1 MPDFL
6 NVYRMIF
13 HLKALM
19 QRRKAEL
26 SKSNLPSDGS
36 RPGEASPSFRDTG
49 GRTSRVAESFLP
61 DFCTL
66 SSALTLVISSE
77 LLAFVLTLADFSSD
91 SGFWSDLGLRSLFI
105 VWIALTSGVILCT
118 VRPWLVR
125 FDALWSG
132 VATFSVIQA
141 VTLLIAS
148 LAREGLLNPGHVTS
162 FENFDGVYYLKILG
176 VSGLVAAA
184 WLRYLYIQSRWRL
197 QIRAEGEA
205 RLDALQARMRPHFL
219 FNSLNTIASL
229 TRNDPK
235 MAEELL
241 LDLAELFRAVL
252 KKEAKWVTL
261 KDEVGLTC
269 QYLNIERQRLGERL
283 RIDWH
288 LREAPEDALIPPLS
302 IQPLVENA
310 IYHGIE
316 PSQSGGNVEI
326 GGQLTKRRLV
336 LIVKNTLPEAGARR
350 SRQGTQVALAN
361 LRARLEACFP
371 GEARLFTSVVDNCYQ
386 VRIVF
391 PYLPKN
397 HENPDRRR

>member
-1 MPDFL
+1 
-6 NVYRMIF
+6 
-13 HLKALM
+13 M
-19 QRRKAEL
+19 QRRKTEQV
-26 SKSNLPSDGS
+26 KSI
-36 RPGEASPSFRDTG
+36 RPKDSPGRREASPTIRGTG
-49 GRTSRVAESFLP
+49 AATSRAAESFLP
-61 DFCTL
+61 DFCSL
-66 SSALTLVISSE
+66 STALMLVVSAE
-77 LLAFVLTLADFSSD
+77 LLAFVLTLADSSSD
-91 SGFWSDLGLRSLFI
+91 YGFWSDLGLRSLFI
-105 VWIALTSGVILCT
+105 VWIALTSGVVLCSI
-118 VRPWLVR
+118 RSRLAR
-125 FDALWSG
+125 LDALWCG
-132 VATFSVIQA
+132 AATFSVIQTA
-141 VTLLIAS
+141 TFLIAW
-148 LAREGLLNPGHVTS
+148 LGHDGPLNPGHAIS
-162 FENFDGVYYLKILG
+162 FENLDVVYYLKILG
-176 VSGLVAAA
+176 ASSLITAA

-252 KKEAKWVTL
+252 KKETKWVAL

-283 RIDWH
+283 RIDWR
-288 LREAPEDALIPPLS
+288 LKDAPEDALIPPLS

-310 IYHGIE
+310 IYHGVE
-316 PSQSGGNVEI
+316 PSQRGGKVEI
-326 GGQLTKRRLV
+326 GGQLTKRHLV
-336 LIVKNTLPEAGARR
+336 LTVKNTLPEADARR
-350 SRQGTQVALAN
+350 SRQGARIALAN

-371 GEARLFTSVVDNCYQ
+371 GEARLLTSVVDNCYQ